1 MRIALDA
8 MGGDNAPGPNILGA
22 LQAAAQ
28 SDELHVAL
36 VGDPTVLES
45 NLADAGG
52 DPTGRISIVA
62 ADGVVGMEEKPTVAL
77 RQKPN
82 CSIARC
88 WQLMAG
94 RDVDAVVSAGNTGCG
109 GGGGAA
115 DTIVSKGRQTSRHCR
130 DAAQPKRQQC
140 SG

>member
-8 MGGDNAPGPNILGA
+8 MGGDSAPGPNILGA
-22 LQAAAQ
+22 LQATAQ
-28 SDELHVAL
+28 SAELHVAL

-45 NLADAGG
+45 SLTDAGG
-52 DPTGRISIVA
+52 DPTGRISIVE

-88 WQLMAG
+88 WQ
-94 RDVDAVVSAGNTGCG
+94 
-109 GGGGAA
+109 
-115 DTIVSKGRQTSRHCR
+115 
-130 DAAQPKRQQC
+130 
-140 SG
+140 